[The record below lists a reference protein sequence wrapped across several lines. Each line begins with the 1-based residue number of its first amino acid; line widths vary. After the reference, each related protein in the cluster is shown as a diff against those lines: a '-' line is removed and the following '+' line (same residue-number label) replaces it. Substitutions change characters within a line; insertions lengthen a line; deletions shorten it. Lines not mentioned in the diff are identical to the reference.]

1 MCTWRLCCYICQKH
15 FIMLMSYFFF
25 FLLMHYTAFLMAI
38 KCGSCLQG
46 NLLIRD
52 FFCFKQNIKG
62 DKTTSIFRINTGKTL
77 CKLHWNS
84 KIPLQRN
91 VMLPFQKS
99 IFFIDGKNVKL
110 NTVIFI
116 KNKTFPIR
124 QIWAH
129 PFLHFTRFWKKISPS
144 SVNSISPV

>member
-38 KCGSCLQG
+38 KCGFCLQG
-46 NLLIRD
+46 NLLIMD
-52 FFCFKQNIKG
+52 FLDFKQNIKG

-91 VMLPFQKS
+91 GIAAIPK
-99 IFFIDGKNVKL
+99 IY
-110 NTVIFI
+110 
-116 KNKTFPIR
+116 
-124 QIWAH
+124 
-129 PFLHFTRFWKKISPS
+129 FLHRWWKCKNEHSYLHQKQDWPNSPNLSASLFAFHQILKKRFRQ
-144 SVNSISPV
+144 VL